1 MPEDFDDVPEAED
14 DVSGDAPDET
24 GIDPRDIELVMA
36 QTGRS
41 RAVAVR
47 ALRDSGGDLINAIMA
62 AGE

>member
-1 MPEDFDDVPEAED
+1 MPEDVDDTPEFEEEA
-14 DVSGDAPDET
+14 SGDAPDET
-24 GIDPRDIELVMA
+24 GIDPKDIELVMA